1 MRFDARHAKQILLPN
16 FSRTLNDVLT
26 LYLWTGTRGSEIVS
40 MEKSEFRDEE
50 DGFWWTVP

>member
-1 MRFDARHAKQILLPN
+1 MRFDARYAKQILLPN
-16 FSRTLNDVLT
+16 VLA